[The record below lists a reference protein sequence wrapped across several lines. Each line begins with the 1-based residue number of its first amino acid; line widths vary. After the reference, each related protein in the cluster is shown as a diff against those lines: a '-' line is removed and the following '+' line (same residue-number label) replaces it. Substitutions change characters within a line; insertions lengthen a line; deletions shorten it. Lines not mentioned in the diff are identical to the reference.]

1 MTMEMTGCCPEEA
14 GALGGQVGQPRPGT
28 SVKSGL
34 LFSDRLFSSGAV
46 SFLFMVSVGLLV
58 MNPVETRDALIAG
71 PAKDSI
77 DVFHWLLW
85 WDVWPGSTEFSFD
98 FAQLRKLLLWH
109 TDSPLYLSTGNSRF
123 SGSRLFLG
131 RWSCLSPCRIDSS
144 SIQNQWPL
152 RVPFNVPFAFF
163 YGFRWIVLMNDG
175 ERMSFEFRWA
185 GKIPTEFLHLFIL
198 FSTHSASSAVERG
211 QEHTATLNSRIFSDK
226 SNLRRGEASFTW
238 LCPGWPPTPWRPSPW
253 PRRPKTA
260 SSWPAWDRRPVRTRK
275 GFPWADWVPWWP
287 RPTCLMEPK
296 DPSVPV
302 MIGL

>member
-98 FAQLRKLLLWH
+98 FAQLRKLLL
-109 TDSPLYLSTGNSRF
+109 
-123 SGSRLFLG
+123 
-131 RWSCLSPCRIDSS
+131 
-144 SIQNQWPL
+144 
-152 RVPFNVPFAFF
+152 
-163 YGFRWIVLMNDG
+163 
-175 ERMSFEFRWA
+175 
-185 GKIPTEFLHLFIL
+185 
-198 FSTHSASSAVERG
+198 
-211 QEHTATLNSRIFSDK
+211 
-226 SNLRRGEASFTW
+226 
-238 LCPGWPPTPWRPSPW
+238 
-253 PRRPKTA
+253 
-260 SSWPAWDRRPVRTRK
+260 
-275 GFPWADWVPWWP
+275 
-287 RPTCLMEPK
+287 
-296 DPSVPV
+296 
-302 MIGL
+302 